1 MQDTKLPILISI
13 QGITASGKSG
23 LAIELANVLEEQ
35 SRTINSHNSNSLNSL
50 DSKCSKVWIVNAD
63 SRQIYKYLD
72 IGTAKIEGKW
82 EVQNNLEA
90 FYYKGIPH
98 FLIDFV
104 LPDQDYNL
112 VNFIQDF
119 KTLLTSPKLPEY
131 IILVGGSGLY
141 AKAILSGQV
150 PIQINPEFENDFNN
164 LREILRKKTLLDL
177 QKELQANILP
187 TERLEEKLNINSS
200 DWQNPRRLINKI
212 LAKKSVENNWIYDQD
227 TDQNDQQ
234 SSLIN
239 KKFSKIIQFGL
250 EIEDK
255 IWQEKLLSRIKTWTE
270 DGKLEEET
278 HKIKYLGY
286 DKIRQF
292 GFEYSITLDYLDKK
306 VSKQEWADL
315 LFTANRR
322 YAKKQQTWLN
332 KQPEIIWIRNLND
345 ILKTLH
351 SSGESYSPKPHE
363 AKSNH

>member
-35 SRTINSHNSNSLNSL
+35 SRTTNSSNSNSPNNLENKGSR
-50 DSKCSKVWIVNAD
+50 VWIVNAD

-72 IGTAKIEGKW
+72 IGTAKIAGKW

-90 FYYKGIPH
+90 FYYHGIPH

-104 LPDQDYNL
+104 LPQQDYNL
-112 VNFIQDF
+112 VYFIHDF
-119 KTLLTSPKLPEY
+119 KTLITSPKLPEY

-141 AKAILSGQV
+141 SKAILSGQV
-150 PIQINPEFENDFNN
+150 PIRIKPEFENDFNN
-164 LREILRKKTLLDL
+164 LREVLRKKTLLNL

-187 TERLEEKLNINSS
+187 TEKLEEKLNINSS
-200 DWQNPRRLINKI
+200 DWQNPRRIINKI
-212 LAKKSVENNWIYDQD
+212 LTKKSEENNWVYNEHENQK
-227 TDQNDQQ
+227 DQQ
-234 SSLIN
+234 SSPIN

-250 EIEDK
+250 EIEDE
-255 IWQEKLLSRIKTWTE
+255 IWQEKLLTRIKNWTE

-278 HKIKYLGY
+278 KMLKYLGY
-286 DKIRQF
+286 NKIRQF

-306 VSKQEWADL
+306 ISKQEWIDL

-332 KQPEIIWIRNLND
+332 KQPEIIWIKNLND
-345 ILKTLH
+345 ILKTLTL
-351 SSGESYSPKPHE
+351 
-363 AKSNH
+363 